1 MPGNKNIPAPVRRA
15 ALYIRVSTDEQ
26 AKQGFSLPAQE
37 EDLREYARRS
47 GYAVAGLYVDDG
59 VSARKKYTQRKAL
72 MRLLSDVEADKIDI
86 ILFIKLDRWFRN
98 IADYYKIQEILD
110 AHNVAW
116 KTTQENYDTET
127 TNGRLYINIRL
138 SVAQDESDRTGDRI
152 RFVNESKAARG
163 ECINGMLP
171 VGLMIRR
178 TPGEKI
184 KRVVIDQEKAP
195 LIREIFDSYEAYNS
209 IYRTAITI
217 RDEHNL
223 PIGPQYIRRVL
234 QNPYYKGSF
243 HGNPNYC
250 PAIIEPERFDRIQT
264 AMQSRRSYR
273 TNSNHRIYIFSGLL
287 RCRECGHI
295 MAGKYSRSQA
305 GNEYH
310 YYFCKTGFE
319 KHACPVRNS
328 ISESKLED
336 WLLENIA
343 AELDRWEAAWVQE
356 QAKRKKPMIDRAAIL
371 QKLEKLKDLY
381 VGDFITIEEYRADYD
396 RYHAQIAAASE
407 PEPPQPDFTEMR
419 KKLSG
424 DFATQYRTWD
434 AEFRRTFWREMVE
447 KIEFSADSSAH
458 IYFA

>member
-1 MPGNKNIPAPVRRA
+1 MPGNKNIPAPARRA

-171 VGLMIRR
+171 
-178 TPGEKI
+178 
-184 KRVVIDQEKAP
+184 
-195 LIREIFDSYEAYNS
+195 
-209 IYRTAITI
+209 
-217 RDEHNL
+217 
-223 PIGPQYIRRVL
+223 IG
-234 QNPYYKGSF
+234 
-243 HGNPNYC
+243 
-250 PAIIEPERFDRIQT
+250 T
-264 AMQSRRSYR
+264 
-273 TNSNHRIYIFSGLL
+273 TN
-287 RCRECGHI
+287 
-295 MAGKYSRSQA
+295 A
-305 GNEYH
+305 
-310 YYFCKTGFE
+310 
-319 KHACPVRNS
+319 
-328 ISESKLED
+328 
-336 WLLENIA
+336 
-343 AELDRWEAAWVQE
+343 
-356 QAKRKKPMIDRAAIL
+356 
-371 QKLEKLKDLY
+371 
-381 VGDFITIEEYRADYD
+381 
-396 RYHAQIAAASE
+396 
-407 PEPPQPDFTEMR
+407 
-419 KKLSG
+419 
-424 DFATQYRTWD
+424 
-434 AEFRRTFWREMVE
+434 
-447 KIEFSADSSAH
+447 
-458 IYFA
+458 